1 MNSKEFEILNEK
13 MTMIFESLQNLRR
26 DIDHRNQ
33 EMKERELE
41 CKAEDANQELRWAR
55 ENRDR
60 IDCYYR
66 DLSSN
71 FYNIERNVSDRY
83 QRLKEATERG
93 TKMHAPFEQMQMEEK
108 I

>member
-13 MTMIFESLQNLRR
+13 MTMVFEALQNLRR

-33 EMKERELE
+33 EMKERELTL
-41 CKAEDANQELRWAR
+41 KAEDAQQELRWAR

-60 IDCYYR
+60 IERYYN
-66 DLSSN
+66 DISSN
-71 FYNIERNVSDRY
+71 FYNIERNVNDRY
-83 QRLKEATERG
+83 EYRMRAAAERG
-93 TKMHAPFEQMQMEEK
+93 LNMHAPVGPMEEK

>member
-13 MTMIFESLQNLRR
+13 MTMVFEALQNLRR

-33 EMKERELE
+33 EMKERELTL
-41 CKAEDANQELRWAR
+41 KAEDAQQELRWAR

-60 IDCYYR
+60 IERYYN
-66 DLSSN
+66 DLGSN
-71 FYNIERNVSDRY
+71 FYNIERNVNDRY
-83 QRLKEATERG
+83 ERRE
-93 TKMHAPFEQMQMEEK
+93 HAYREVGVPMEEK